1 MAYRV
6 TKIVYASHPN
16 TLQAGGVPHQQTLLI
31 FGVEGTG
38 SEVLLWQGYRVPIT
52 PSEWE
57 GSTSGGVT
65 TKSWGGSFTKGYGAT
80 APDQLK
86 NLSPVDTSTASVS
99 ANISYASNSTI
110 GYVLAF
116 TYAAPGA
123 EESEEYTVYL
133 GNYVNSEIRLCTP
146 RTEGGTQIYQTYDFV
161 PAEVGISSNGEAESS
176 AEYGTTASYRR
187 AVVNEWVMLESFDV
201 QLTGTKQFTATY
213 SGRCY
218 LDPNVHSSFNAISF
232 RLYVTE
238 LDANGDAAE
247 TGSYGLPVTASN
259 GNTEFSG
266 SLVLTDIAN
275 QLGYDLATK
284 YKFYVVASIDAEEAA
299 TSAEIQRWTQRRLPA
314 PTVTGVSALDGVGSV
329 SWGSVENAAGYEI
342 AVVDSASADPVSG
355 TSAAS
360 PWNFNEA
367 TSGTTVQ
374 GKYVRIHALAVAN
387 QYEWGTSEWSAGTLI
402 PNNRTP
408 EEEEPSTPVEI
419 NMTRRIYKAIPF
431 IDVPVE
437 QIGANGSSP
446 KDVITVE
453 YADAHYVQS
462 GGEIPASQIPF
473 AVYGDTD
480 DDSETTVVNPAYVKG
495 AIDDINQVYAIT
507 DIQIAS
513 NDTTKFAGVAT
524 SVTNTAENYT
534 LITRKGVYDFASNA
548 SNLSSGTV
556 ANARLNKAKSGGGA
570 DNAGI
575 VYISNAQGQ
584 NGLGLK
590 IDTTNDGLLS
600 VNFATYGTDATT
612 VTTKAV
618 HPKYVAD
625 AIAALSLGTAA
636 TKNTG
641 TGSGNVPILDQNGK
655 LDTTVIPDLAIT
667 DITTK
672 TDKVRYGTGQ
682 TYTDRAAAIAAKL
695 PTTGIQKGDVYIYA
709 PSLSDAEQAEGGYLV
724 GTFIY
729 TGSAWQEMYT
739 PVDGVITVNGKYGP
753 NVNLTASDVSAIPSS
768 YLETTLTANSDVK
781 VPSSKAVATYVTGR
795 GYQTASQVS
804 TSISGAGATWTT
816 GTSAWSDTGTGYVS
830 VTYLQNALNNY
841 DSDVMTTVQGML
853 DSQTHVSAD
862 ITDSISAGTGITSN
876 AAGLVQGKAVYAYA
890 APADHKHG
898 LGDITYSGSG
908 TSRVGYAAGTTISAS
923 STAGQLATAKAVYDY
938 IPPITRVYA
947 TGTTKF
953 AGVTTNLATTI
964 SSENYSIPTAYA
976 VQQALAGKAA
986 SSHKHGLGDITYS
999 GTTGYS
1005 AGTTI
1010 STTQANNNDGQLA
1023 TTLAVYKF
1031 VSTNYAAK
1039 THTHTSSQISDAIST
1054 VSDPSA
1060 TSTFGKVVKT
1070 ESAWGQIGAKLVPID
1085 ENSLEF
1091 YTSGG
1096 NTVIQ
1101 ISDSY
1106 VNSLITQKGY
1116 LTATNAANTY
1126 ARKDSMFPTWTAGT
1140 SYAVGDVVWYSN
1152 TLWKCHTANTASS
1165 SANNSNAPSG
1175 NASDEWYTNCWTS
1188 VNLNDL
1194 FGWAGRYT
1202 GTITGDGTTTS
1213 FDVTHNLGVTDVDVT
1228 LIDNNTGQEVYAAV
1242 TMVSSSVVR
1251 IGFGAAPESGK
1262 VYRVVVRK

>member
-16 TLQAGGVPHQQTLLI
+16 TIQAGGVPHQQTLLI
-31 FGVEGTG
+31 FGSEGTG
-38 SEVLLWQGYRVPIT
+38 ADVLLWQGYRVPIT

-65 TKSWGGSFTKGYGAT
+65 TKSWGGSFTQGYGAIS
-80 APDQLK
+80 PDQLK

-99 ANISYASNSTI
+99 ANISYASNSPL
-110 GYVLAF
+110 GYVLTF

-146 RTEGGTQIYQTYDFV
+146 RKVGETQIYQTYDFV
-161 PAEVGISSNGEAESS
+161 PAEVGISNDGSAESS

-187 AVVNEWVMLESFDV
+187 AVVNEWVILDSFDV
-201 QLTGTKQFTATY
+201 QLTGPKQFTATY

-218 LDPNVHSSFNAISF
+218 LDENVHSSFNAVSF

-238 LDANGDAAE
+238 LDANGDAVE

-275 QLGYDLATK
+275 QLDYDLATK

-299 TSAEIQRWTQRRLPA
+299 TSAEIQRWTQRKLGA
-314 PTVTGVSALDGVGSV
+314 PSVSGWQAQDGAGYV
-329 SWGSVENAAGYEI
+329 SWGAVENAAGYEI

-360 PWNFNEA
+360 PWNFNE
-367 TSGTTVQ
+367 TNGTAVQ
-374 GKYVRIHALAVAN
+374 DRYVRLMSVAVSN
-387 QYEWGTSEWSAGTLI
+387 QYEYANSEWSAGVLI
-402 PNNRTP
+402 TGTRTP

-419 NMTRRIYKAIPF
+419 NMTRRIYKAIPY

-453 YADAHYVQS
+453 YADANYVKS
-462 GGEIPASQIPF
+462 SGEIPASQLPF
-473 AVYGDTD
+473 AVYDETD
-480 DDSETTVVNPAYVKG
+480 SGSETTVVNPAYVAA
-495 AIDDINQVYAIT
+495 AIGDINQVYAIT

-513 NDTTKFAGVAT
+513 NNNTKFAGITTV
-524 SVTNTAENYT
+524 SSGEDYYLVTNKAMQAY
-534 LITRKGVYDFASNA
+534 ASNA
-548 SNLSSGTV
+548 LNLSSGTV
-556 ANARLNKAKSGGGA
+556 NNARLKKAKSSGGV

-575 VYISNAQGQ
+575 VYISNASGQ

-590 IDTTNDGLLS
+590 IDTSNDGLLS
-600 VNFATYGTDATT
+600 VNFATYNEDAAT

-625 AIAALSLGTAA
+625 AISALSLGTAA
-636 TKNTG
+636 TKDVASNTG
-641 TGSGNVPILDQNGK
+641 TNTDSGKVPVLDGAGK
-655 LDTTVIPDLAIT
+655 LSINVMPARVIGGEYLGEVSNQAEMIAKSNATVGDFV
-667 DITTK
+667 K
-672 TDKVRYGTGQ
+672 RTDKGTYWMLGVDGAEAYK
-682 TYTDRAAAIAAKL
+682 TAANWFE
-695 PTTGIQKGDVYIYA
+695 YA
-709 PSLSDAEQAEGGYLV
+709 GAVASVNGAV
-724 GTFIY
+724 GTV
-729 TGSAWQEMYT
+729 TQA
-739 PVDGVITVNGKYGP
+739 
-753 NVNLTASDVSAIPSS
+753 NLG
-768 YLETTLTANSDVK
+768 LETTLTATSDTNF
-781 VPSSKAVATYVTGR
+781 PSSKAVATYVTGL
-795 GYQTASQVS
+795 GYLTSSSDLNASNLS
-804 TSISGAGATWTT
+804 TGTVDAARLPWSLATWTDDT
-816 GTSAWSDTGTGYVS
+816 THWDTGGTGLVTANYLKNAISDYGFGAAAKKGFTTS
-830 VTYLQNALNNY
+830 VTN
-841 DSDVMTTVQGML
+841 G
-853 DSQTHVSAD
+853 SAD
-862 ITDSISAGTGITSN
+862 LVTSGGVYTAISNLNLPNT
-876 AAGLVQGKAVYAYA
+876 YA
-890 APADHKHG
+890 AKTHAHT
-898 LGDITYSGSG
+898 LGQIIYDG
-908 TSRVGYAAGTTISAS
+908 TTGYAAGTTISS
-923 STAGQLATAKAVYDY
+923 DSTDGQLATAKAVYDY

-953 AGVTTNLATTI
+953 AGVTTSFSTTI

-986 SSHKHGLGDITYS
+986 STHNQAITTIYAT
-999 GTTGYS
+999 GTTKFTGTVTAFSSYDAS
-1005 AGTTI
+1005 SEDYQVATAYAIKTALAGK
-1010 STTQANNNDGQLA
+1010 ANA
-1023 TTLAVYKF
+1023 TH
-1031 VSTNYAAK
+1031 S
-1039 THTHTSSQISDAIST
+1039 HTSSQISDAIST

-1070 ESAWGQIGAKLVPID
+1070 ESSWGQIGAQLVPID
-1085 ENSLEF
+1085 ESTLEF

-1096 NTVIQ
+1096 TTVIQ

-1116 LTATNAANTY
+1116 ITATNAANTY

-1140 SYAVGDVVWYSN
+1140 SYAVGDVVWYNN
-1152 TLWKCHTANTASS
+1152 TLWKCHTANTASNS
-1165 SANNSNAPSG
+1165 VNNNNAPSG
-1175 NASDEWYTNCWTS
+1175 NVSDEWYTNCWTS

-1194 FGWAGRYT
+1194 FGGAGRYT

-1242 TMVSSSVVR
+1242 TMVLSSVVR

>member
-201 QLTGTKQFTATY
+201 QLTGPKQFTATY

-218 LDPNVHSSFNAISF
+218 LDPNVHSSFDAISF

-275 QLGYDLATK
+275 QLDYDLATK

-299 TSAEIQRWTQRRLPA
+299 TSAEIQRWTQRKLPA
-314 PTVTGVSALDGVGSV
+314 PTVTGVTALDGAGSV

-408 EEEEPSTPVEI
+408 EEEEPVTPVEI

-453 YADAHYVQS
+453 YANAHYVQS

-473 AVYGDTD
+473 AVYGTTD

-513 NDTTKFAGVAT
+513 GGTTKFAGVT
-524 SVTNTAENYT
+524 TVSSGEDYYLVTNKAMQAY
-534 LITRKGVYDFASNA
+534 ASNA

-556 ANARLNKAKSGGGA
+556 ANARLNKAKFGGGA

-625 AIAALSLGTAA
+625 AISALSLGTAA

-753 NVNLTASDVSAIPSS
+753 NVTLSASDVSAIPSS
-768 YLETTLTANSDVK
+768 YLETTLTATSDVK

-804 TSISGAGATWTT
+804 TSISGAGATWTP
-816 GTSAWSDTGTGYVS
+816 GTSNWSDTGTGYVS
-830 VTYLQNALNNY
+830 VTYLKNALNNY

-890 APADHKHG
+890 AP
-898 LGDITYSGSG
+898 
-908 TSRVGYAAGTTISAS
+908 V
-923 STAGQLATAKAVYDY
+923 
-938 IPPITRVYA
+938 
-947 TGTTKF
+947 
-953 AGVTTNLATTI
+953 
-964 SSENYSIPTAYA
+964 
-976 VQQALAGKAA
+976 
-986 SSHKHGLGDITYS
+986 SHKHALSDITYS

-1010 STTQANNNDGQLA
+1010 STTQASNNNGQLA
-1023 TTLAVYKF
+1023 TTLAVYNF
-1031 VSTNYAAK
+1031 VDTNYAAK
-1039 THTHTSSQISDAIST
+1039 THTHTSANVTDSISTAAGITNNATGLVQGKAVYLYVSGLGLGDASKKGVATSITASEAGLTPGSVVFNYAAPKTHTHTSAQISDAIST

-1165 SANNSNAPSG
+1165 SVNNSNAPSG

-1202 GTITGDGTTTS
+1202 GTITGDGSATS